1 MTHKTAKSAIVLFF
15 LLAVLCPAFSLGGL
29 FGRNPIWDVEKEAGS
44 KLEKNEIEIA
54 QFVFTFYAKKYGYPD
69 DGASMEKIANQMTD
83 DQYANTVKQA
93 AKTAKNPV
101 AKGLLATGKAGEKVL
116 KALIVTAEDSAK
128 AAGEWI
134 DRKSKEY
141 DERKKS

>member
-1 MTHKTAKSAIVLFF
+1 MTRKNAKSALVFIFMLAF
-15 LLAVLCPAFSLGGL
+15 LAPAFSFGGM
-29 FGRNPIWDVEKEAGS
+29 FGRNPVRDVEKEAGS
-44 KLEKNEIEIA
+44 KLEKDEIEIA
-54 QFVFTFYAKKYGYPD
+54 KFVFSFYAKKYGYSD
-69 DGASMEKIANQMTD
+69 EGVSVDKLANRMTD
-83 DQYANTVKQA
+83 DEYGNTVKQA

-134 DRKSKEY
+134 DKKSKEY
-141 DERKKS
+141 DERNKK